1 MAAFTTASKNTQVG
15 AEFRDR
21 FADDGH
27 VLADELADHRGEA
40 RSAPRT
46 ACCSP
51 ASPVGP
57 PRSVFG
63 LAVVCRTTTEPGRI
77 AASSPSSTQ
86 VCLTCSSVKTQTTTT
101 SASLAAPAI
110 SSTASA
116 PSSVTA
122 SRLSSVRPS
131 ARTWWPAST
140 RRRTI
145 GAPIRPAPMNP
156 TRITPLCSSRSDHHR
171 GWCIN
176 VSAVSA
182 MVNTEPSGA
191 EAAAA
196 RLVAC
201 RTSFCSRP
209 PAWGASPS
217 RLPPKTTILPSV
229 LIALPRLAVNNRLFR
244 ILVTW
249 PPQGGRGARW
259 GRHMLRTRVC
269 TSRRRTPPRRP
280 SPAGCPPETA
290 GAPPLTGASITE
302 IPLSAADLAISR
314 QVSGCTVLW
323 ISTMPPGAGPAS
335 TPVPPSRTCLSS
347 SPTTHRQTRS
357 LAAPTASARNLPR
370 RSALT
375 ARSDEPD
382 AHQPAS
388 TSTSVPSRAITHS
401 SMNDNTCSW

>member
-1 MAAFTTASKNTQVG
+1 MAAFTTASRNTQVG

-63 LAVVCRTTTEPGRI
+63 LPVVCRTTTEPGRI

-145 GAPIRPAPMNP
+145 GAPIRPEPMTRRASRRSVLRGAPITSRVPSRNRGGA
-156 TRITPLCSSRSDHHR
+156 TAHRRIDHRNTFVRSRLGDLATGVGMH
-171 GWCIN
+171 G
-176 VSAVSA
+176 AVDFDD
-182 MVNTEPSGA
+182 
-191 EAAAA
+191 AA
-196 RLVAC
+196 R
-201 RTSFCSRP
+201 RRSGQHF
-209 PAWGASPS
+209 G
-217 RLPPKTTILPSV
+217 
-229 LIALPRLAVNNRLFR
+229 IA
-244 ILVTW
+244 
-249 PPQGGRGARW
+249 
-259 GRHMLRTRVC
+259 
-269 TSRRRTPPRRP
+269 
-280 SPAGCPPETA
+280 
-290 GAPPLTGASITE
+290 
-302 IPLSAADLAISR
+302 
-314 QVSGCTVLW
+314 
-323 ISTMPPGAGPAS
+323 
-335 TPVPPSRTCLSS
+335 SRTCLSS
-347 SPTTHRQTRS
+347 SSPTTQQADQIAGRTQFGRCRGHLRRGVGIRLDRCGPARPQRR
-357 LAAPTASARNLPR
+357 ARNLPR

-388 TSTSVPSRAITHS
+388 TSTS
-401 SMNDNTCSW
+401 